1 LNDKNYLR
9 YLKLYDE
16 VKKHYLVLNKAFESL
31 SHYDMKN
38 YEENLELLRILDQ
51 IAYRFSKLQDSIGK
65 LLRAYLTLKGENVEN
80 LPIIDVI
87 NLAEKFNLPIDKKF
101 WFEMREIANLITC
114 EYEEDYEKII
124 ITLELIKSSL
134 QRFKELIEALRW
146 KSKRLEVKGWDF

>member
-16 VKKHYLVLNKAFESL
+16 VQKHYLVLNKAFDSL
-31 SHYDMKN
+31 SHYDTKN

-51 IAYRFSKLQDSIGK
+51 IAYRFSKLQDSTGK
-65 LLRAYLTLKGENVEN
+65 LLRAYLALKGENVEN

-101 WFEMREIANLITC
+101 WFEMREIRNLITH
-114 EYEEDYEKII
+114 EYEEDYKKII
-124 ITLELIKSSL
+124 NTLELIKNSL
-134 QRFKELIEALRW
+134 QRFKELIEALRI
-146 KSKRLEVKGWDF
+146 